1 MKILLK
7 RILKNPFI
15 ESTEIKLFLTV
26 DASGQGMLLVTKL
39 LPEMER
45 GLNLN

>member
-15 ESTEIKLFLTV
+15 ESTEFLFLTV

-39 LPEMER
+39 LPEMET